1 MGPPGRPTVAT
12 AAAGALATT
21 VVLLPEALGLD
32 RTAPWPIVTAFR
44 RRLALGTAAA
54 AAVAAVRPGPWR
66 GAGLGAGAVAA
77 AAVALSTVRHRPHPG
92 GTPVGEPMSVLG
104 ANVRIGRADPAALGA
119 LVRRERPDVV
129 VLLEAGD
136 RFRRSLTC
144 EIDDLGYRGW
154 SCAPGRAEVE
164 ATGAG
169 DHACTSVLAAPGLG
183 DVTVR
188 AVTRD
193 TASGWIELTGGALGD
208 TRFLA
213 VHPAVLLPS
222 RTHEWRRE
230 LMRLAG
236 LVADDPR
243 PTVVVGDLNSTLEH
257 HALQPVL
264 QVVRSASAEV
274 GRAREGTWPG
284 GRPRWLGVAIDHVL
298 VSATVGVG
306 SVEVLDVPGSDH
318 RALLAR
324 LRRPTGA
331 AARRR

>member
-1 MGPPGRPTVAT
+1 MGRPGYRSAASALLT
-12 AAAGALATT
+12 AA
-21 VVLLPEALGLD
+21 VLLPEVIGVD

-44 RRLALGTAAA
+44 RRLALGAAGVAGIAAA
-54 AAVAAVRPGPWR
+54 RPGAR
-66 GAGLGAGAVAA
+66 RDVGLGVGAVAA
-77 AAVALSTVRHRPHPG
+77 AALAVSTVRHRRRPG
-92 GTPVGEPMSVLG
+92 GTRVGEPLAVLG
-104 ANVRIGRADPAALGA
+104 ANVWIGRADPVALAATI
-119 LVRRERPDVV
+119 RRGRPDVV

-136 RFRRSLTC
+136 RFRHALAV

-164 ATGAG
+164 AAGAG
-169 DHACTSVLAAPGLG
+169 DHACTSVLAAPALG
-183 DVTVR
+183 AVTVR

-208 TRFLA
+208 TRVLA

-230 LMRLAG
+230 LDRLAG

-243 PTVVVGDLNSTLEH
+243 PTVVVGDLNATLEH
-257 HALQPVL
+257 RALQRVL
-264 QVVRSASAEV
+264 RGMRSAAAEV
-274 GRAREGTWPG
+274 GRAREGTWPAQ
-284 GRPRWLGVAIDHVL
+284 RPRRLGVAIDHVL
-298 VSATVGVG
+298 VSDAVGVG

-324 LRRPTGA
+324 LRRPRAA